1 MKVDYNPD
9 KEGHTDHKWEVIKAT
24 TRDLPSLDVDG
35 KEMRFGKDGAFRV
48 NDPGVADAIRQT
60 YARTGDVTVTRVRYP
75 SVHDRGHRYFFGSLP
90 AMPWKEKGEDESKD

>member
-9 KEGHTDHKWEVIKAT
+9 REGHTDHKWEVIKAT

-48 NDPGVADAIRQT
+48 NDPGVAEAIRQT

-90 AMPWKEKGEDESKD
+90 AMPWKEKGEDES